1 MFNNKQGF
9 TFVEVAIAASLGV
22 VLVYFGFNYF
32 ANQNKDTAKTQTLL
46 ENTLE
51 GLTFEERIRKD
62 MFEMKY
68 SYNTLLMKDDK
79 NKVFFDYLSEG
90 NCESECER
98 TITLNGTNGKEI
110 YFLIKDNSSAVEQL
124 YAPESAYDVTGA
136 SDTNSNL
143 SFNSLNKDNNLGLKK
158 FTPWELPASIPGRL
172 ILIYSPIYVYSSS
185 AVLGETPG
193 RMIQYLGWLTS
204 SNLNGKLNR
213 ERISTSSGY
222 IFPDKDVRYDDEIDS
237 EDKMLRRVPYTSG
250 LGVFVMIAPVKVIRF
265 KVLNVTENGKVVG
278 KLYREELL
286 PSLKYSEAVYASN
299 IEEVKFYRQSISN
312 TSIDIQIK
320 YQKKK

>member
-1 MFNNKQGF
+1 MLKNKQGF
-9 TFVEVAIAASLGV
+9 TFVEVVMAGAIGV
-22 VLVYFGFNYF
+22 VIIYFGFNYF
-32 ANQNKDTAKTQTLL
+32 ANQNKDTTRTQTML
-46 ENTLE
+46 ENALE

-68 SYNTLLMKDDK
+68 SYNTLLMKDDN
-79 NKVFFDYLSEG
+79 NKIFFDYLSEG
-90 NCESECER
+90 NCETDCSR
-98 TITLNGTNGKEI
+98 TLTINGKNGKEI
-110 YFLIKDNSSAVEQL
+110 YFIIKDNSAAVEQL
-124 YAPESAYDVTGA
+124 FAPESAYDITGR

-158 FTPWELPASIPGRL
+158 FTPWDIPKGITGRL
-172 ILIYSPIYVYSSS
+172 ILVYSPIYVYAPT

-193 RMIQYLGWLTS
+193 RMIQYLGWLNA
-204 SNLNGKLNR
+204 SNLNGKLVR
-213 ERISTSSGY
+213 EKIVTAQGN
-222 IFPDKDVRYDDEIDS
+222 IFPEKDVRYDDDIDS

-250 LGVFVMIAPVKVIRF
+250 LGVFVMVAPVKVIRF
-265 KVLNVTENGKVVG
+265 KVINVIEGGKTIG

-286 PSLKYSEAVYASN
+286 PSLKYSQMVYATN

-320 YQKKK
+320 YQKK

>member
-1 MFNNKQGF
+1 MLNNNKGF
-9 TFVEVAIAASLGV
+9 TFIEVVMAASIGV

-68 SYNTLLMKDDK
+68 SYNTLLLKDDN
-79 NKVFFDYLSEG
+79 NKIFFDYLSEG
-90 NCESECER
+90 NCETDCSR
-98 TITLNGTNGKEI
+98 TITLNGKTSKEI
-110 YFLIKDNSSAVEQL
+110 YFLIKDNTSAVEQL
-124 YAPESAYDVTGA
+124 YAPESAYDITGTA
-136 SDTNSNL
+136 DTNSNL

-158 FTPWELPASIPGRL
+158 FTPWEIPTGITGRL
-172 ILIYSPIYVYSSS
+172 ILIYSPIYVY
-185 AVLGETPG
+185 APTAILGETPG
-193 RMIQYLGWLTS
+193 RMIQYLGWLTP
-204 SNLNGKLNR
+204 SNLTGKLNR
-213 ERISTSSGY
+213 ERIATAGGN
-222 IFPDKDVRYDDEIDS
+222 IFPEKDVRYDDEIDS

-250 LGVFVMIAPVKVIRF
+250 LGVFVMVAPVKVIRF
-265 KVLNVTENGKVVG
+265 RVANVNDNGKVIG

-286 PSLKYSEAVYASN
+286 PSLKYSESVYATN

-320 YQKKK
+320 YQKK